1 MLINKHLKLTTLIL
15 FLCLPAVADA
25 TNLRGKIEGNNQHY
39 TAPYPLPGAKVVL
52 HLKKTGKWHA
62 TGKYITGADGMYY
75 FKNIPAGQY
84 SIQVNGRQNYPVTVS
99 GKPEQDLAPI
109 VMTY

>member
-1 MLINKHLKLTTLIL
+1 MTINKHIKLATLIF
-15 FLCLPAVADA
+15 FLCLPVVINA

-39 TAPYPLPGAKVVL
+39 TTPYPLAGAKVVL
-52 HLKKTGKWHA
+52 YFKKAEKWEATEKYTTGP
-62 TGKYITGADGMYY
+62 DGMYY

-84 SIQVNGRQNYPVTVS
+84 SIQVNGRQNYPVSVS

-109 VMTY
+109 VIAY